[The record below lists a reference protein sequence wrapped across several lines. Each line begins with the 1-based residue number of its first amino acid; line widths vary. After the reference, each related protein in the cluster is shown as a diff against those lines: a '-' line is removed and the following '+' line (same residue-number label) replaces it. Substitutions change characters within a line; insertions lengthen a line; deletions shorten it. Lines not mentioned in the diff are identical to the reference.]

1 MTEEELA
8 KDYAFM
14 HYGDTDNDGNP
25 LTDDIIMQRSFLAGY
40 EQAKRDLSCVRQRLN
55 MLEEHNMTIDD
66 VIASL
71 ENHNEI
77 HSRQEPRAYYITKAL
92 NIAIDFLKNHRWHYP
107 SKMENGKYIED
118 NPIADFYPI
127 EILAFYPDK
136 RKYEI
141 IKYDSS
147 WMYYQRTGESLSS
160 RTNFIWQYM
169 PEPLENEDNLC
180 EVF

>member
-40 EQAKRDLSCVRQRLN
+40 EQAKKDLSCVQQRLN

-71 ENHNEI
+71 EKHNEI

-107 SKMENGKYIED
+107 SKGELPRFGIKVLIKAHSRDEVD
-118 NPIADFYPI
+118 VGSIFYPDAFTLSLKRWEI
-127 EILAFYPDK
+127 YTDNVDRFYSDKEILA
-136 RKYEI
+136 
-141 IKYDSS
+141 
-147 WMYYQRTGESLSS
+147 
-160 RTNFIWQYM
+160 WQYL
-169 PEPLENEDNLC
+169 PELPKEE
-180 EVF
+180 E